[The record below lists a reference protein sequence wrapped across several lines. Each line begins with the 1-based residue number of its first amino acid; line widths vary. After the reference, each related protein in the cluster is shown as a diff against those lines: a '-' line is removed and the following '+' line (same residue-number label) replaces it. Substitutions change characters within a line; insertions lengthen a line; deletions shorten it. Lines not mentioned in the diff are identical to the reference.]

1 MLAFLLL
8 PAAVQQQGTALLA
21 PELAADHISSQLPPP
36 RQHELQRKTYAELA
50 DRARAAS
57 DAATPELLAL
67 LDSSSFRQQVAT
79 YVPSLANETAD
90 DLLERLRSIF
100 ATAEILHN
108 FDGGWDADMSVEFA
122 ERHQAQ
128 HFASTFEVRYA
139 SESESEAAGG
149 DGTAA
154 ADADKQQSYRVRHK
168 DATANQGIFGLPP
181 FGGDEKP
188 RDYTEATS
196 RLTYGALNLMRRSV
210 GQVFYGDVAAV
221 FHPRYW
227 AQTAVSPI
235 DSGLWTMSCNESYKS
250 EEDAVAA
257 PFELEVDC
265 DRDPTPGVPGAMD
278 HVLLNYDRMRG
289 REMLTRLLIK
299 WTNPNINATWRR
311 DAIQAL
317 GSAKQFDYAEANVL
331 GNVHFA
337 DHGVKLLV
345 ANLNTLFG
353 TDRGSRLRA
362 WARKM
367 GLVLTWAMSYE
378 KDEEVYQREP
388 IRLLDPLSCEAGLL
402 NISCARSAN
411 EQFERVWEATTAGS
425 SETLDQLS
433 EMLPAD
439 YTISMPSVGDCA
451 DWDRCLGRTRAG
463 AATCACFANDV
474 ESPVVR

>member
-36 RQHELQRKTYAELA
+36 RQHELQRKTYRGARRGA
-50 DRARAAS
+50 RARS

-108 FDGGWDADMSVEFA
+108 FDGVVGCGH
-122 ERHQAQ
+122 ERRVCGAASGE

-196 RLTYGALNLMRRSV
+196 RLTYARAQPDAPQRRPGVLRRCRSGLPPALLGADGRLANRLGPVDDELQRELQVGGGRGRRS
-210 GQVFYGDVAAV
+210 
-221 FHPRYW
+221 
-227 AQTAVSPI
+227 I
-235 DSGLWTMSCNESYKS
+235 
-250 EEDAVAA
+250 
-257 PFELEVDC
+257 
-265 DRDPTPGVPGAMD
+265 
-278 HVLLNYDRMRG
+278 
-289 REMLTRLLIK
+289 
-299 WTNPNINATWRR
+299 
-311 DAIQAL
+311 
-317 GSAKQFDYAEANVL
+317 
-331 GNVHFA
+331 
-337 DHGVKLLV
+337 
-345 ANLNTLFG
+345 
-353 TDRGSRLRA
+353 
-362 WARKM
+362 
-367 GLVLTWAMSYE
+367 
-378 KDEEVYQREP
+378 
-388 IRLLDPLSCEAGLL
+388 
-402 NISCARSAN
+402 
-411 EQFERVWEATTAGS
+411 
-425 SETLDQLS
+425 
-433 EMLPAD
+433 
-439 YTISMPSVGDCA
+439 
-451 DWDRCLGRTRAG
+451 
-463 AATCACFANDV
+463 
-474 ESPVVR
+474 